1 MRLFKYDRQREFLPR
16 DLVRAEQARLLAEHI
31 EYCREKSPYYAKRF
45 KGFPLATAANSF
57 DILASMPFTTKDDLA
72 QNINL
77 FVAAPE
83 RDIRDIAFSSG
94 TTGASLPIVY
104 TENDLQRLAYNEQ
117 KAFMACGITPR
128 DKILLT
134 CTMDRCFIA
143 GLAYREGARAV
154 GAAVIRN
161 GLNSLES
168 HAGIIATIKPSVIIG
183 VPSFLKKLIN
193 FLSAEKIE
201 HSFVSKLICIGEPIR
216 SSDCRLSMPGMLLEK
231 LWDAKVYS
239 TYASSETITSF
250 CDCEAGCGGHLHH
263 DLAILE
269 IIDDNGRPCGP
280 GVAGEVVIT
289 PLQMEGM
296 PLLRFKTG
304 DISQY
309 FDEKCACGRFTP
321 RLGPIA
327 GRKQQMMKINGT
339 TVYPETVFSCLEALP
354 GIVDYYIM
362 AKSRDG
368 SLAQAEVTVS
378 ICGDSALTVEKIS
391 KRIAATA
398 RVRLPVAIKTYDQVY
413 QQIFLGSSRKPVR
426 FFIVDDKEE
435 SGRELING

>member
-1 MRLFKYDRQREFLPR
+1 MKQFIYDRNREILSCGAIR
-16 DLVRAEQARLLAEHI
+16 DEQAQLLAEHI
-31 EYCREKSPYYAKRF
+31 EYCRAKSPYYAKIC
-45 KGFPLATAANSF
+45 KDIPAVTAADSF
-57 DILASMPFTTKDDLA
+57 DILASLPFTSKDDLA
-72 QNINL
+72 GNINQ

-83 RDIRDIAFSSG
+83 CDIRDIAFSSG
-94 TTGASLPIVY
+94 TTGAPLPIVY
-104 TENDLQRLAYNEQ
+104 TENDLRRLAYNEQ
-117 KAFMACGITPR
+117 KAFIACGMTPL

-143 GLAYREGARAV
+143 GLAYREGVRAV

-168 HAGIIATIKPSVIIG
+168 HAGIIASMKPSIIIG
-183 VPSFLKKLIN
+183 VPSFLKKLGK
-193 FLSAEKIE
+193 FLDAEKID
-201 HSFVSKLICIGEPIR
+201 HNFVKKLICIGEPVR
-216 SSDCRLSMPGMLLEK
+216 GNDCQLSLPGSLLES
-231 LWDAKVYS
+231 LWGARVYS

-269 IIDDNGRPCGP
+269 IIDDNGNPCGP
-280 GVAGEVVIT
+280 GVQGEVVIT

-309 FDEKCACGRFTP
+309 FDEQCACGRSTP

-354 GIVDYYIM
+354 GIIDYYIT
-362 AKSRDG
+362 ARSNDG
-368 SLAQAEVTVS
+368 HLEQAEVTVS
-378 ICGDSALTVEKIS
+378 VSGDSGLTVEKIS
-391 KRIAATA
+391 NRIAAAA
-398 RVRLPVAIKTYDQVY
+398 RVRLPAAIKPYDQVY
-413 QQIFLGSSRKPVR
+413 QRIFYGASRKPVR
-426 FFIVDDKEE
+426 FFIVDGSEE
-435 SGRELING
+435 LKG

>member
-1 MRLFKYDRQREFLPR
+1 MRQFKYNRQREFLNR
-16 DLVRAEQARLLAEHI
+16 DVIRDEQAQLLAEHI
-31 EYCREKSPYYAKRF
+31 EYCREKSPYYAKMCNHV
-45 KGFPLATAANSF
+45 PVATAANSF
-57 DILASMPFTTKDDLA
+57 DILSSMPFTSKDDLSE
-72 QNINL
+72 NINY

-83 RDIRDIAFSSG
+83 CDIRDISFSSG
-94 TTGASLPIVY
+94 TTGAPLPIVY
-104 TENDLQRLAYNEQ
+104 TENDLRRLAYNEQ
-117 KAFMACGITPR
+117 KAFMACGMTPL

-154 GAAVIRN
+154 GASVIRN

-168 HAGIIATIKPSVIIG
+168 HAGIIAAIKPSIIIG
-183 VPSFLKKLIN
+183 VPSFLKKLIK
-193 FLSAEKIE
+193 FLTSENIDPG
-201 HSFVSKLICIGEPIR
+201 FVKKLICIGEPVR
-216 SSDCRLSMPGMLLEK
+216 NSNCQLSLPGSLLEEA
-231 LWDAKVYS
+231 WDAKVYS

-269 IIDDNGRPCGP
+269 IIDDNGNQCGP
-280 GVAGEVVIT
+280 GEQGEVVIT

-309 FDEKCACGRFTP
+309 FDEKCACGRSTP

-327 GRKQQMMKINGT
+327 GRKQQMMKISGT

-354 GIVDYYIM
+354 GIIDYYII
-362 AKSRDG
+362 AQSHDG
-368 SLAQAEVTVS
+368 HLTQAEVTVS
-378 ICGDSALTVEKIS
+378 ISSDSTLTVETLS
-391 KRIAATA
+391 NRIAATA
-398 RVRLPVAIKTYDQVY
+398 RVRLPVAIKPYEQVC
-413 QQIFLGSSRKPVR
+413 QQIFPGASRKPVR
-426 FFIVDDKEE
+426 FFIVDDKETRHE
-435 SGRELING
+435 HSGDN

>member
-1 MRLFKYDRQREFLPR
+1 MRQFKYDRQREFLNRAAIR
-16 DLVRAEQARLLAEHI
+16 DEQAQLLAVHL
-31 EYCREKSPYYAKRF
+31 EYCRAKSPYYAKMCAD
-45 KGFPLATAANSF
+45 FPAATTANSF
-57 DILASMPFTTKDDLA
+57 DILSSMPFTTKDDLA
-72 QNINL
+72 GNINR

-83 RDIRDIAFSSG
+83 CDIRDIAFSSG
-94 TTGASLPIVY
+94 TTGAPLPIVY

-117 KAFMACGITPR
+117 KAFIACGMTPH

-143 GLAYREGARAV
+143 GLAYREGVRAV
-154 GAAVIRN
+154 GASVIRN

-168 HAGIIATIKPSVIIG
+168 HAGIIATLKPSIIIG
-183 VPSFLKKLIN
+183 VPSFLKKLIK
-193 FLSAEKIE
+193 FLTAENIDPGCVK
-201 HSFVSKLICIGEPIR
+201 KLICIGEPVR
-216 SSDCRLSMPGMLLEK
+216 SNDCQLSLLGSLLEK
-231 LWDAKVYS
+231 LWGASVYS

-269 IIDDNGRPCGP
+269 IIDDNGNQCGP
-280 GVAGEVVIT
+280 GETGEVVIT

-309 FDEKCACGRFTP
+309 FDEKCACGRSTP

-339 TVYPETVFSCLEALP
+339 TVYPETVFSCLETLP
-354 GIVDYYIM
+354 GIIDYYII
-362 AKSRDG
+362 AQSCDG
-368 SLAQAEVTVS
+368 HLTQAEVTVS
-378 ICGDSALTVEKIS
+378 ISGGSALTVETIS
-391 KRIAATA
+391 SRIAATA
-398 RVRLPVAIKTYDQVY
+398 RVRLPVAIKPYDQVCR
-413 QQIFLGSSRKPVR
+413 QIFPGASRKPIR
-426 FFIVDDKEE
+426 FFIVDGKE
-435 SGRELING
+435 IAT